1 MAETAR
7 RGRAQPSGK
16 CYAGMVHCLMRKL
29 NRLSLLSLLAFAV
42 ALFPA
47 AAQDKPGGSAKPSN
61 AAGQTPVERGRYIVE
76 NVAMC
81 ELCHTPRTETGDPDK
96 GHWLGGGPTQ
106 LRPAYPSPY
115 WTQIEPRIAGRPP
128 GTDADF
134 VKLLTT
140 GISRTGRPP
149 NPPMPPF
156 RMTRADAEAVLAY
169 LKSLPR

>member
-1 MAETAR
+1 
-7 RGRAQPSGK
+7 
-16 CYAGMVHCLMRKL
+16 MRKL
-29 NRLSLLSLLAFAV
+29 NRLTLTSVLAISV
-42 ALFPA
+42 GLFSAPA
-47 AAQDKPGGSAKPSN
+47 QEKSAGSAKGGAES
-61 AAGQTPVERGRYIVE
+61 GSQIERGRYIVE

-81 ELCHTPRTETGDPDK
+81 ELCHTPRTENGTPDK

-106 LRPAYPSPY
+106 LRASYPSPY

-134 VKLLTT
+134 IKLLTT
-140 GISRTGRPP
+140 GISRTGYPP

>member
-1 MAETAR
+1 M
-7 RGRAQPSGK
+7 
-16 CYAGMVHCLMRKL
+16 
-29 NRLSLLSLLAFAV
+29 SLLAFAV
-42 ALFPA
+42 ALSPA
-47 AAQDKPGGSAKPSN
+47 AAQDKPAAKPKGAESGGGT
-61 AAGQTPVERGRYIVE
+61 AVERGRYIVE
-76 NVAMC
+76 SVAMC
-81 ELCHTPRTETGDPDK
+81 ELCHTPRTESGEPDK

-134 VKLLTT
+134 IKLLTT
-140 GISRTGRPP
+140 GISRTGMPP

>member
-1 MAETAR
+1 
-7 RGRAQPSGK
+7 
-16 CYAGMVHCLMRKL
+16 MRKL
-29 NRLSLLSLLAFAV
+29 NRLTLLSTPLLAL
-42 ALFPA
+42 ALA
-47 AAQDKPGGSAKPSN
+47 ASPGIAQDKSAATAKGATASGGQSS
-61 AAGQTPVERGRYIVE
+61 VERGRYIVE
-76 NVAMC
+76 SVAMC
-81 ELCHTPRTETGDPDK
+81 ELCHTPRDENGQPDRR
-96 GHWLGGGPTQ
+96 HWLGGGPTQ

-134 VKLLTT
+134 IKLLTT
-140 GISRTGRPP
+140 GIARTGMPP